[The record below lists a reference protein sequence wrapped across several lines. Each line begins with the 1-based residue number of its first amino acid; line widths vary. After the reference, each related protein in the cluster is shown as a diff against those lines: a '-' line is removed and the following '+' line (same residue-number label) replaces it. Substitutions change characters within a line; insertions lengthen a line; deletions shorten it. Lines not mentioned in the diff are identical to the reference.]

1 MHQKLAR
8 HTVQQMPKQ
17 HVQQVPKQHVQQ
29 MPKHYV
35 QQSHHVHVQG
45 RLVTIEQC
53 AVHACYGYGYSR
65 GLYQSSQEVHSGR

>member
-17 HVQQVPKQHVQQ
+17 HVQQVPKQH
-29 MPKHYV
+29 V